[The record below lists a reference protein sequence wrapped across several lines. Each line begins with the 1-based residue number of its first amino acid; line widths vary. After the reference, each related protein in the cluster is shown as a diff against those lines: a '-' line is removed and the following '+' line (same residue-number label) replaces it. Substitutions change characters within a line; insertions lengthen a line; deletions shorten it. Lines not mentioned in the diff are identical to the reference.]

1 MHDPYERSELIRA
14 VTQRGERVSVA
25 AARLGVP
32 VSTAYRWTRLATV
45 ATKPASVPTFVEV
58 VPERAAR
65 STIVVRVGV
74 AEIEVRTGFD
84 ARLLRE
90 VAEALGGGA

>member
-32 VSTAYRWTRLATV
+32 VSTAYRWTRRAAV
-45 ATKPASVPTFVEV
+45 ETKPASVPTFVEV
-58 VPERAAR
+58 VPERTAR
-65 STIVVRVGV
+65 STIVVRIGV

>member
-1 MHDPYERSELIRA
+1 MHGPNERSELIRA
-14 VTQRGERVSVA
+14 VTKSGEAVPVA

-32 VSTAYRWTRLATV
+32 LSTAYRWLRIAAAATTRPLT
-45 ATKPASVPTFVEV
+45 PAFIEV

-90 VAEALGGGA
+90 VAEALGGGE

>member
-1 MHDPYERSELIRA
+1 MHDPDERSELIRA
-14 VTQRGERVSVA
+14 VTKRGEAVSVA

-32 VSTAYRWTRLATV
+32 VSTAYRWMRIAT
-45 ATKPASVPTFVEV
+45 AETTPAPAPTFVEV

-90 VAEALGGGA
+90 VVEALGGAA